1 MHSPKMSKLTA
12 GAVNVPVLVLGGK
25 FERTEIIRD

>member
-25 FERTEIIRD
+25 NEQMISRN